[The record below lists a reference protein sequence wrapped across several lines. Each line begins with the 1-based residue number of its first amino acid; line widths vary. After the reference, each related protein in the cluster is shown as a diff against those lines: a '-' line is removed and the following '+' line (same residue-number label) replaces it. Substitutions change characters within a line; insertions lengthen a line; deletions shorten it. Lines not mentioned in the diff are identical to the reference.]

1 MDPEILPGFGS
12 GTRKIQS
19 WIQNRNKSFR
29 IHNTANR
36 IAEQIKLTASAQSLP
51 VTMTPAPFVIF
62 IIISNL
68 FFQRV
73 IECSPER
80 TAFSCKKC
88 GAEFHQQEDFIT
100 HHRAAERLR
109 QCPTVMSSQRSP
121 PSTSPFPTIGTSA
134 VSNNRVEPSSPV
146 SQLLTID
153 ASDSSPVIF
162 HMSRPDEVIASPT
175 TSPEYV
181 LHSSSSSLSS
191 SPSPPRSQPSRP
203 VTVQEVTLD
212 IEEEVVVEVEA
223 EFSNDQ
229 EAGSNVSSQSLIITN
244 FGTAD
249 SLSDIAELESDV
261 EDSEDVR
268 VMSGGA
274 QYSNNAVLKLKPL
287 QSLVDPGIIPL
298 DVESLVIVQDSPA
311 SPLPRPGS
319 AKYSPDS
326 PTESPPKLT
335 DRITSLEGIR
345 SPLTLPEE
353 ASFEVAFEDLA
364 ASPSTCQQL
373 EAASSSASILR
384 VASPHPEATADSAR
398 GTCPPASPPLE
409 AATAIV
415 PTCQLASQAL
425 NIRPVGVS
433 RVESVAADNNNRS
446 AVEAA
451 KSPSP
456 PANTAHRT
464 TTVSSETSGT
474 SNYSLPEHLLLS
486 ISNADPDPVFC

>member
-1 MDPEILPGFGS
+1 M
-12 GTRKIQS
+12 
-19 WIQNRNKSFR
+19 
-29 IHNTANR
+29 
-36 IAEQIKLTASAQSLP
+36 
-51 VTMTPAPFVIF
+51 
-62 IIISNL
+62 
-68 FFQRV
+68 
-73 IECSPER
+73 
-80 TAFSCKKC
+80 
-88 GAEFHQQEDFIT
+88 
-100 HHRAAERLR
+100 
-109 QCPTVMSSQRSP
+109 
-121 PSTSPFPTIGTSA
+121 
-134 VSNNRVEPSSPV
+134 
-146 SQLLTID
+146 
-153 ASDSSPVIF
+153 
-162 HMSRPDEVIASPT
+162 
-175 TSPEYV
+175 
-181 LHSSSSSLSS
+181 
-191 SPSPPRSQPSRP
+191 
-203 VTVQEVTLD
+203 
-212 IEEEVVVEVEA
+212 EVEA